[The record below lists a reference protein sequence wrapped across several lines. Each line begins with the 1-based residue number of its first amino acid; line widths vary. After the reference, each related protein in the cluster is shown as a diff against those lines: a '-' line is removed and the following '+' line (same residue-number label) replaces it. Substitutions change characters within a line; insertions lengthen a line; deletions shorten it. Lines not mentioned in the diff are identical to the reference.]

1 VWCLYDSDGEMDEG
15 PVKHDYGI
23 VPILRIFDRRRPRA
37 RNVGLPRYEM
47 IAEQQREYYNRD
59 SELILSD
66 TTQAHPL
73 LQGPEDYVQADG
85 TIAVGPN
92 WMLPKKKNMSGGAA
106 SYEGFDVIQ
115 FPKDGAESIR
125 MNLDRLRDAVDR
137 MAGLTK
143 PAGAQGSTGGTV
155 SQSGISKQLDAVVGH
170 DLLGNI
176 SKTLQRAEEAI
187 AAMFWVVRGDG
198 DPDVV
203 AMLGTTIQYP
213 QEFDLQS
220 ADDLADMARKY
231 TLLIGSAG
239 ESPII
244 QGKMLS
250 TMVKTAVPGLDDEE
264 YRAMADEITA
274 ILARGPKLPEP
285 RQEDDEQGQEQE
297 SGNVAA
303 DNGEVTG

>member
-1 VWCLYDSDGEMDEG
+1 
-15 PVKHDYGI
+15 
-23 VPILRIFDRRRPRA
+23 
-37 RNVGLPRYEM
+37 VGLPRYEM
-47 IAEQQREYYNRD
+47 IAEMQREYYNKD

-73 LQGPEDYVQADG
+73 LQGPEDFVSPDG
-85 TIAVGPN
+85 TIAIGPN
-92 WMLPKKKNMSGGAA
+92 WMLPKKKNTSGGAA
-106 SYEGFDVIQ
+106 SYEGFDVIT
-115 FPKDGAESIR
+115 FSKDGAESIR
-125 MNLDRLRDAVDR
+125 MNLDRLRDNVDR
-137 MAGLTK
+137 VAGLTK

-155 SQSGISKQLDAVVGH
+155 AQSGISKQLDAVVGH

-187 AAMFWVVRGDG
+187 AALFWVVRGDG

-203 AMLGTTIQYP
+203 AMLGTSIQYP

-220 ADDLADMARKY
+220 ADDLADLARKY

-274 ILARGPKLPEP
+274 ILARGQKLPEP
-285 RQEDDEQGQEQE
+285 RETEVDDEQEPDD
-297 SGNVAA
+297 VAA
-303 DNGEVTG
+303 DNGEVAG